1 MKRFLLFLV
10 TLIIA
15 VCLGLIIKHD
25 PGYML
30 LSYGTWTMEM
40 PLWFGIIIIIAAFLI
55 VYWIVRIIAYGVNI
69 PERYNFWARRR
80 RLHAAHELTNKGLIA
95 VTEGNWTQAEKLL
108 RRSAT
113 HTDTPLIN
121 YLAAARSAQEL
132 GGYDRRDAYLR
143 QAHEVKPE
151 AEIAVGLTQAQLQLE
166 HRQYEH
172 ALATLRH
179 LRDLVPH
186 HKYVIKLLKK
196 VYLALNDWHGLQ
208 KLLTELRKYKVMP
221 RGKIDTL
228 ELKVYQKLL
237 QCAGT
242 QGITKLKEYW
252 QNSVPKKLRYDPQ
265 LVAIYARELINNQD
279 NELAEKI
286 LRETLKKQWD
296 DQLILLYSD
305 FISADAKKQLLTA
318 EGFLKQH
325 KNNANLML
333 TLGRLAVANQLWG
346 KAKNYLQGSISVQS
360 NVLAYRELA
369 KLNEDLNE
377 RDEALACYRKAVE
390 LELGK

>member
-1 MKRFLLFLV
+1 MKRFLLFLI

-15 VCLGLIIKHD
+15 VCLGIIIKHD

-30 LSYGTWTMEM
+30 LSYGSWTMEM
-40 PLWFGIIIIIAAFLI
+40 PLWFGIIIIIVAFLI
-55 VYWIVRIIAYGVNI
+55 VYWIVRILAYGFHI
-69 PERYNFWARRR
+69 PERYHFWARRR
-80 RLHAAHELTNKGLIA
+80 QLHAAHELTNKGLIA
-95 VTEGNWTQAEKLL
+95 VTEGNWKEAERLL
-108 RRSAT
+108 RRSAA

-132 GGYDRRDAYLR
+132 GGYDRRDTYLR
-143 QAHEVKPE
+143 QAHEAKPE

-166 HRQYEH
+166 HKQYEH

-196 VYLALNDWHGLQ
+196 VYLALNDWSGLQ
-208 KLLTELRKYKVMP
+208 KLLPELRKYKVMSAT
-221 RGKIDTL
+221 KIDAL
-228 ELKVYQKLL
+228 EIKIYQSLL
-237 QCAGT
+237 QCAGA
-242 QGITKLKEYW
+242 QGISKLKDFW
-252 QNSVPKKLRYDPQ
+252 QHSIPKKLRHDSQ

-296 DQLILLYSD
+296 DQLILLYGD
-305 FISADAKKQLLTA
+305 FIYADAKKQLLTT

-325 KNNANLML
+325 KNDAKLLL

-346 KAKNYLQGSISVQS
+346 KAKSYLQASLTANPS
-360 NVLAYRELA
+360 VLAYHELA
-369 KLNEDLNE
+369 KLCEDLNE
-377 RDEALACYRKAVE
+377 HDEAVACYRKAVE
-390 LELGK
+390 LMIRE